1 MFVCGHNSPPDYV
14 SHPIIACLKLK
25 EKLEDQMKGRHKI
38 NGGVGYDDPAVDRMT
53 K

>member
-1 MFVCGHNSPPDYV
+1 MFLCDYNSPPDYF
-14 SHPIIACLKLK
+14 SHPIQACLKLN

-38 NGGVGYDDPAVDRMT
+38 NGGVGYNEPAVDRMT